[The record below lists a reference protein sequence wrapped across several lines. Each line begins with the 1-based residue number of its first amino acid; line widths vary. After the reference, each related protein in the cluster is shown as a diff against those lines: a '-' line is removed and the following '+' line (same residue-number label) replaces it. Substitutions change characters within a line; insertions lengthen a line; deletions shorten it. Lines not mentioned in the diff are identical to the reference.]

1 MFPLRDSTRSEHFPI
16 ITVILIAINMLV
28 FYYEISLGEQGL
40 NDFSYMFGLVPA
52 YYTHYQGS
60 WLGYLPFITS
70 IFLHGSWM
78 HVIGNMWILWL
89 FGDNVEDKMGKIRF
103 LAFYLFC
110 GLIASITHFTFNL
123 SSTVPVVGAS
133 GAVAGVMGAYFL
145 MFRKAKVL
153 TYIPPIF
160 LFNFPAWI
168 YLGFWALTQVYGGA
182 VGLLTVGADQTVAVW
197 AHVGGF
203 LAGMILY
210 KSFLRPGDRRKQE
223 GESPV
228 SPI

>member
-16 ITVILIAINMLV
+16 ITVMLIVINIMV
-28 FYYEISLGEQGL
+28 FWYEISLGEQGL
-40 NDFSYMFGLVPA
+40 NDLSYMFGLVPA

-89 FGDNVEDKMGKIRF
+89 FGDNVEDKMGRTRF
-103 LAFYLFC
+103 LAFYLLC
-110 GLIASITHFTFNL
+110 GLLASITHFAFNL
-123 SSTVPVVGAS
+123 SSAVPVVGAS

-153 TYIPPIF
+153 TYIFPIF

-203 LAGMILY
+203 LAGMILF